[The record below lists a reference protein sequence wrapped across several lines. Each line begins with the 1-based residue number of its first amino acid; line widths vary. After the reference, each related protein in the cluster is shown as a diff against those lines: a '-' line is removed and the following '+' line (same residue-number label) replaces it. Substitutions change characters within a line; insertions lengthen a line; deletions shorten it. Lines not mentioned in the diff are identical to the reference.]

1 VRAAGTSGE
10 TARHHLSQSGE
21 RTLHAR
27 LERQR
32 GLKSFLTWAFFLAQL
47 SAAEQLLTGAAKAQQ
62 DEPSDSAANRAEESP
77 SDPSAE
83 NAIHKSVGGGAMEA
97 IASPPSS
104 SSTIQ
109 IPSMDD
115 ITSMPPHP
123 HLSSPATSSA
133 PSITG
138 AAGGSASGSA
148 AHARVG
154 SSGRAESSLPDL
166 LPDHDSVDQV
176 APGPVHADTG
186 LNSLL
191 GFDLNLDA
199 DGLIS
204 TNIDLDLGNVVG
216 NLGDLLV
223 TPLQEVTEI
232 VDSLTDGLGT
242 LLSGTGLALGDALDS
257 ALDLS
262 ELTGLN
268 LTDGLSGLLGEDS
281 TEPAEQD
288 GETAASTTGGL
299 LDDLFADGRY
309 TNYNIALHDSAEP
322 VVDIDITLSSEPT
335 TADVAPSEPPQ
346 ADQPPLGTA
355 IADLLPFDELETRPP
370 V

>member
-10 TARHHLSQSGE
+10 TTRHHLSQSGE

-62 DEPSDSAANRAEESP
+62 DEPSDSAANRSEEP
-77 SDPSAE
+77 PPDPSTE

-109 IPSMDD
+109 IPPMDD

-123 HLSSPATSSA
+123 HLSSPATAGA
-133 PSITG
+133 PPITG
-138 AAGGSASGSA
+138 ATGGGASGSA
-148 AHARVG
+148 ARVG

-176 APGPVHADTG
+176 APGPVHADTS
-186 LNSLL
+186 LDSLL
-191 GFDLNLDA
+191 GFDLNLNA

-216 NLGDLLV
+216 NLGNLLV

-232 VDSLTDGLGT
+232 VDSLTDELGT
-242 LLSGTGLALGDALDS
+242 LLNGTGLALGNVLDS
-257 ALDLS
+257 TLDLS

-268 LTDGLSGLLGEDS
+268 LADGLSGLLGQDG
-281 TEPAEQD
+281 TEPTEQD
-288 GETAASTTGGL
+288 GETATSTTDGL
-299 LDDLFADGRY
+299 IDELFADGRY

-322 VVDIDITLSSEPT
+322 VVDIDITLASEPT
-335 TADVAPSEPPQ
+335 TADAAPSESPQ
-346 ADQPPLGTA
+346 ADQPPSGAA
-355 IADLLPFDELETRPP
+355 IVELLSFDEFETRPP
-370 V
+370 A